1 MYNISMGEN
10 AIKKDKAEE
19 ERESDRDTIQESQK
33 RQHLNKG
40 LLKAGEEIPG
50 WGTIKCT
57 ASAKRTCLT
66 CSENH
71 KEEREPRPVRAVGL

>member
-1 MYNISMGEN
+1 MYNISMGKN

-19 ERESDRDTIQESQK
+19 ERESDRENILFYVGQSKKESQK

-50 WGTIKCT
+50 
-57 ASAKRTCLT
+57 
-66 CSENH
+66 
-71 KEEREPRPVRAVGL
+71 

>member
-50 WGTIKCT
+50 
-57 ASAKRTCLT
+57 
-66 CSENH
+66 
-71 KEEREPRPVRAVGL
+71 